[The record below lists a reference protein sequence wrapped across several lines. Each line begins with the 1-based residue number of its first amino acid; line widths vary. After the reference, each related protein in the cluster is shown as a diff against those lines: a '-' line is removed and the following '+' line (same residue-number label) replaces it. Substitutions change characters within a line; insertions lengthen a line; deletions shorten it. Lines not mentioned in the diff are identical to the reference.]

1 MAGNATRGWKENS
14 LGSQGKALEDRQQ
27 TDNGERRRE
36 GLSLLYSVGFCS
48 LEMFTISR
56 NLCIPCLFLREIIFI
71 KIYHSEW
78 WTGVPREEL
87 SREDEENLDQAR

>member
-1 MAGNATRGWKENS
+1 M
-14 LGSQGKALEDRQQ
+14 
-27 TDNGERRRE
+27 
-36 GLSLLYSVGFCS
+36 GFCS
-48 LEMFTISR
+48 LEMFTTSR